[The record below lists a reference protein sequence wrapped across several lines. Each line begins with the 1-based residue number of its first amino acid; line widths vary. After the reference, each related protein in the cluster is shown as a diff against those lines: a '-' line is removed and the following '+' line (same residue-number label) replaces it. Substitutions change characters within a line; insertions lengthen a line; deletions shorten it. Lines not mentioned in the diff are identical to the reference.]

1 MIEFEIGGVSGLNV
15 TASPLS
21 SSPARFHSIF
31 ADDFDPV
38 RGVHS
43 LAIIDVGADDQDRI
57 ESRSD
62 ALELDLCG
70 CLDSGL

>member
-1 MIEFEIGGVSGLNV
+1 MIYFEQRSASGLNA
-15 TASPLS
+15 TDSPLS
-21 SSPARFHSIF
+21 SGPTRFRSIF
-31 ADDFDPV
+31 ADEFDPV

-43 LAIIDVGADDQDRI
+43 LAIIDVGADDHDRI

-62 ALELDLCG
+62 ALELDMCG

>member
-1 MIEFEIGGVSGLNV
+1 MIYFEQRSASGRLIKANLSHLNP
-15 TASPLS
+15 T
-21 SSPARFHSIF
+21 RFRSIF
-31 ADDFDPV
+31 ADEFDPV